1 MISDPIAPNAEDS
14 ARTTGSAMAVDFGS
28 VNTRVVVF
36 DVVDGEYRM
45 IARASGRTT
54 DGFPVHDLAVGLDR
68 VLREINDVTGRQLMT
83 DGKIIT
89 PEQADRTGVDSV
101 AMTAS
106 LGRPLRAVLV
116 GLMQDVSIASALR
129 ATAGTYIEVADV
141 ITLGDGR
148 SEEDRLNVILL
159 NAPDV
164 VFIVGGTEGGARTAI
179 LELCKVVR
187 VALALTAKKRRP
199 TVIYAGNNAI
209 TEQVEAMFADLTTV
223 FAARNVRPSLE
234 DEQLDS
240 ARRQLGEAFDLYKE
254 TRSADFA
261 VISAMSNTGV
271 LPTAQS
277 YNTIVQFLG
286 KTRGYSVAA
295 VDVGSATGILGV
307 AINKQTSI
315 SIRTDLGL
323 GHSANLLLDTVGLPA
338 VRRWLP
344 FPVQPNEVYNYAA
357 NKALR
362 PPTVPMTLRSLY
374 IEHALLRA
382 AIHAMVAD
390 ARPAWGVLP
399 GPLPFDHIIGAG
411 AGLTNLGNPGYTAL
425 LLLDAFEPSGVSVLE
440 ADPYGAIPAMG
451 ALAGENP
458 EAVVQLLEGN
468 ALETLGTAISATGK
482 PPREGRTAM
491 KITIKTDDD
500 VYEHELNGGHVWTY
514 ALPPGVTAKVT
525 VRCSGDMNINGQRKS
540 EFTVLGGKLGLIFDA
555 RGRPLALADTPQGRA
570 AQLPQWISEATG
582 DAVIEIDPAWLEE
595 AGGDEIDLIATMPDE
610 GESAGKAGK
619 SRRGRRRAEKAEKPA
634 RRGLFGRGRRKG
646 DDDSGAGGDPFA
658 GMRDDEDLSMFDDA
672 DDGDNP
678 FDNDDFGDLRR
689 DILS

>member
-1 MISDPIAPNAEDS
+1 MINDPIAPDADNKTRA
-14 ARTTGSAMAVDFGS
+14 TGSAMAVDFGS

-54 DGFPVHDLAVGLDR
+54 DGFPVYDLAVGLDR

-89 PEQADRTGVDSV
+89 PEQSDRTGVDSI

-116 GLMQDVSIASALR
+116 GLMTDVSVASALR
-129 ATAGTYIEVADV
+129 ATAGTYIEVADS
-141 ITLGDGR
+141 ITLGDSR
-148 SEEDRLNVILL
+148 SEEDRLNAILL

-164 VFIVGGTEGGARTAI
+164 IFIVGGTEGGAQSAV
-179 LELCKVVR
+179 LELCRVVR
-187 VALALTAKKRRP
+187 LALTLFSKKRRP

-209 TEQVEAMFADLTTV
+209 TEQIKDLFSNLTTV
-223 FAARNVRPSLE
+223 FVAQNVRPSLE

-286 KTRGYSVAA
+286 KTRGYQIAA
-295 VDVGSATGILGV
+295 VDVGSATGLLGV
-307 AINKQTSI
+307 AINQQTSI

-323 GHSANLLLDTVGLPA
+323 GHSATLLLDTVGLSA
-338 VRRWLP
+338 VRNWLP
-344 FPVQPNEVYNYAA
+344 FPALPNELYNYAA
-357 NKALR
+357 NKSLR
-362 PPTVPMTLRSLY
+362 PPTVPATLRSLY

-382 AIHAMVAD
+382 AIEVMIAD
-390 ARPAWGVLP
+390 ARPAWGVP
-399 GPLPFDHIIGAG
+399 IGPLPFDHLIGAG
-411 AGLTNLGNPGYTAL
+411 AGLTNLGNPGYSAML
-425 LLLDAFEPSGVSVLE
+425 MLDVFQPSGVTVLE
-440 ADPYGAIPAMG
+440 TDPYGAIPAMG

-500 VYEHELNGGHVWTY
+500 VYEHELNGGHLWTF
-514 ALPPGVTAKVT
+514 ALPPNTTATVT
-525 VRCSGDMNINGQRKS
+525 VRCSGDMNVNGQRKS

-555 RGRPLALADTPQGRA
+555 RGRPLALADTPEGRA

-582 DAVIEIDPAWLEE
+582 DELIEIDPAWLEE
-595 AGGDEIDLIATMPDE
+595 AGGDEVELVAIAPDE
-610 GESAGKAGK
+610 VGAETGK
-619 SRRGRRRAEKAEKPA
+619 SRGRRGRRRAEKAAKPA
-634 RRGLFGRGRRKG
+634 RRGFFGRGKAA
-646 DDDSGAGGDPFA
+646 DDDSDSSGDPF
-658 GMRDDEDLSMFDDA
+658 MHMDDEDDLSMFDD
-672 DDGDNP
+672 DGDNGDDP
-678 FDNDDFGDLRR
+678 FGDDLGDLRR